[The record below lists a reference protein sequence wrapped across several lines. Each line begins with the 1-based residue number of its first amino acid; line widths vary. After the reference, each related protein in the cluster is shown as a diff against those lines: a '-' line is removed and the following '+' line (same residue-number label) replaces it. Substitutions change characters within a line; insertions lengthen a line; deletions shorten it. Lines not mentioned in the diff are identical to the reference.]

1 MVVHQSVSTDASADA
16 STDVS
21 TLGSTSTDA
30 STNVSTGDSTD
41 VSTFWMGRTPAI
53 FKSWEQPSTDML
65 NNAAMKVEYAVT
77 CQI

>member
-41 VSTFWMGRTPAI
+41 VSTFGWVGLQQN
-53 FKSWEQPSTDML
+53 FKPRDQPSTDML

>member
-1 MVVHQSVSTDASADA
+1 M
-16 STDVS
+16 
-21 TLGSTSTDA
+21 LGSTSTDA

-41 VSTFWMGRTPAI
+41 ELQQI
-53 FKSWEQPSTDML
+53 FKSWEQPSSDML